1 MESSMKRLKS
11 VRRPKAVP
19 PEEIPAIVGPDGRL
33 APPQMV
39 LNRRESI
46 LVDPS
51 DPAAA
56 VASMAVEVVVG
67 MVRRAKSTR
76 DTRRVKRAN
85 SSAGIPSAPVP
96 KLQRPRSLDLPS
108 HPKLETPPPEQ
119 LQRSNTTSLK
129 PRPSLLRR
137 LTGRRKKP
145 VSTPDLVQEE
155 IPNPRPR
162 TPTDKHFSYRPKHAA
177 ADFTDIAASLQVPR
191 DSQDGAANT
200 APRPSYEINAADVL
214 HRSKSQHAVVLPA
227 NGQPVAKGECVRCHS
242 KRLVQRAQS
251 SRLPTS
257 HGLPKQD
264 SIDTKPAGSF
274 ASNNPFATTAQT
286 DFAATSG
293 PLIDYEIIVT
303 PEPGSDVPA
312 IIAAA
317 PDADSNALGPRRGH
331 VKQAPSWASY
341 HEGDSDVDK
350 VQEYRKS
357 QLPPSMQAAVAA
369 VQLSDRPVV
378 DVDLALEKDQDV
390 QKQDDVDT
398 PITPI
403 APTAE
408 PKLRRQRSVAQRIV
422 DYIRPMSKR
431 SVKNPVRVR
440 EPRQELTVQAPD
452 ALHHQ
457 DIVILR
463 APLDHA
469 RTTMTKLRNS
479 TGHSRSEDTKELGI
493 LRRRAL
499 PSSSPFLHLLQHAPQ
514 FLPHR

>member
-1 MESSMKRLKS
+1 MESSIKRLKS
-11 VRRPKAVP
+11 VRRPKAVA
-19 PEEIPAIVGPDGRL
+19 PEEIPAIMGPDGRL

-85 SSAGIPSAPVP
+85 STAGIPNVPVP

-108 HPKLETPPPEQ
+108 HPKLESPAPEQ

-145 VSTPDLVQEE
+145 VSTPELVQEE

-177 ADFTDIAASLQVPR
+177 ADFTDIAASLQLQVPR
-191 DSQDGAANT
+191 DSQDGPANT
-200 APRPSYEINAADVL
+200 VPRPSYEINAADVL
-214 HRSKSQHAVVLPA
+214 HRSKSQHAVVLPTNA
-227 NGQPVAKGECVRCHS
+227 KPVAKGECVRCHS

-251 SRLPTS
+251 SRIPTS

-274 ASNNPFATTAQT
+274 ASNNPFATTEQT

-303 PEPGSDVPA
+303 PEASSDVPVF
-312 IIAAA
+312 IA
-317 PDADSNALGPRRGH
+317 DATETDSNALGPRRGH
-331 VKQAPSWASY
+331 IKQAPSWASY

-357 QLPPSMQAAVAA
+357 QLPPSMQPAVAA

-378 DVDLALEKDQDV
+378 DVDLALEKDQQV
-390 QKQDDVDT
+390 QKKDQVET

-403 APTAE
+403 TPIVE

-431 SVKNPVRVR
+431 SVKNSVK
-440 EPRQELTVQAPD
+440 TV
-452 ALHHQ
+452 
-457 DIVILR
+457 
-463 APLDHA
+463 
-469 RTTMTKLRNS
+469 
-479 TGHSRSEDTKELGI
+479 
-493 LRRRAL
+493 
-499 PSSSPFLHLLQHAPQ
+499 F
-514 FLPHR
+514 